1 MIDLVTFELINE
13 NLITISQDNIVEIM
27 KIKDGSVVD

>member
-1 MIDLVTFELINE
+1 MTDLVTFELINE